1 MTEAN
6 KCHIRSKSQ
15 AATGNPPAWPSSW
28 TRAPRATCS
37 LTQACSEPTL
47 VTRRLTSTFPC
58 KQGGSTAGEPGQSPD
73 PERVERA
80 PTRKRSGV
88 AFGFRHSAGTAL
100 CHLDISPSPK
110 PIAVCRVVRKVATAK
125 PPFAG
130 QIAHGQWCEVAS
142 SGNMLVLIC

>member
-1 MTEAN
+1 MAIQLYQGSPSN
-6 KCHIRSKSQ
+6 LFPNPGVLGADSGHSPPPLYVSLQ
-15 AATGNPPAWPSSW
+15 A
-28 TRAPRATCS
+28 
-37 LTQACSEPTL
+37 
-47 VTRRLTSTFPC
+47 
-58 KQGGSTAGEPGQSPD
+58 GGPTAGEPGQSPD

-88 AFGFRHSAGTAL
+88 ALSFRHSAGTAL
-100 CHLDISPSPK
+100 CHLEISPSPK

-142 SGNMLVLIC
+142 SGNVLVLIC